1 MNSPEVI
8 LIAALAEVDRAI
20 GYQGRL
26 PWHLPEDLARF
37 KRLTLNHTLIMG
49 RKTWELDL
57 KQRPLPQ
64 RRMIVLSR
72 SPYLDISTPQQ
83 WHDSF
88 EVRVVRSLADAF
100 ALAANAE
107 RIFIAGGASVYDQT
121 LSLAD
126 GLELTLVAGE
136 YPGDAYFPDYKPL
149 IGKEFE
155 RINQIE
161 RSGYRFESY
170 RRMARTV
177 ATA

>member
-1 MNSPEVI
+1 M
-8 LIAALAEVDRAI
+8 IAALAEVDRAI
-20 GYQGRL
+20 GYQGKL
-26 PWHLPEDLARF
+26 PWQIPEDLARF

-57 KQRPLPQ
+57 KKRPLPQ

-72 SPYLDISTPQQ
+72 SPYLDLSSPQQ
-83 WHDSF
+83 WHDPF

-107 RIFIAGGASVYDQT
+107 RIFIAGGASVYEQT
-121 LSLAD
+121 LGLAD
-126 GLELTLVAGE
+126 GLELTIVAGD
-136 YPGDAYFPDYKPL
+136 YKGDVYFPEYDAL

-155 RINQIE
+155 LISQIE

-170 RRMARTV
+170 KRIV
-177 ATA
+177 AG